1 MKKIII
7 IIIVLILLG
16 AGGFYFWKNHNNA
29 GIVKDNFLVFRNVA
43 SESEKSTWQTYS
55 NSIAKYSFKY
65 PTGLNISPMSDRA
78 VYFRYKDANSMANFA
93 IFYQDVFD
101 NKPVVVTDSASF
113 KNEVNRRT
121 AGLFNKGNQVVGHE
135 TTFAGKPTI
144 VMEDKNDS
152 SREIF
157 IWQGNQVIQ
166 IEIAG
171 KMQKNESLLDKILST
186 FSFN

>member
-1 MKKIII
+1 MKKIIAI
-7 IIIVLILLG
+7 IIIAIVLG
-16 AGGFYFWKNHNNA
+16 TGFYYFWKNHNIS
-29 GIVKDNFLVFRNVA
+29 IVKDNFSVFKDIA
-43 SESEKSTWQTYS
+43 SETEKSTWQTYS
-55 NSIAKYSFKY
+55 NPTAKYSFKY
-65 PTGLNISPMSDRA
+65 PAGLNINPMNDRA

-93 IFYQDVFD
+93 IFYQDIFD
-101 NKPVVVTDSASF
+101 GKPVVVTDSTSF

-121 AGLFNKGNQVVGHE
+121 AGLFNKGDQVVGHE
-135 TTFAGKPTI
+135 TAFAGKPTI

-157 IWQGNQVIQ
+157 VWQGNQVLQ

-171 KMQKNESLLDKILST
+171 KMQKNESFLNKILST